1 MKLLDLPCQLTPSQ
15 KSSTCFVPRVTLPLR
30 SLCPCGHPVSLV
42 TLSPRSPRPSGHSVP
57 PVTLSLQSPCPSG
70 HPVPLVTL
78 SLCSGHSIPLV
89 SHLTWKAESHPTS
102 LCKLTEGFIRGEA

>member
-15 KSSTCFVPRVTLPLR
+15 KTSTCFVPRVTLPLW
-30 SLCPCGHPVSLV
+30 SLCPSGHPVS
-42 TLSPRSPRPSGHSVP
+42 
-57 PVTLSLQSPCPSG
+57 PVTPSLQSPCPSG